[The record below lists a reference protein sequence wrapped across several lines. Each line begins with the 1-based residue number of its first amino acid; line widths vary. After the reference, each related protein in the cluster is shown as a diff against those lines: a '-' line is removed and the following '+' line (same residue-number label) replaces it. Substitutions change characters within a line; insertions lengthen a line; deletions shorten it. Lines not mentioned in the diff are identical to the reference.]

1 MPSWFDGECESQ
13 WKSTEK
19 KKFFTV
25 IVVKIYS
32 PSIHVYKNPPLSSRY
47 IIQRQY
53 ICTFLDRVNFA
64 LYLYAE
70 VTAFLLRRLRD
81 FKNIRCAIQRKTLA
95 NE

>member
-32 PSIHVYKNPPLSSRY
+32 PSIYVYKDETKLKILSK
-47 IIQRQY
+47 I
-53 ICTFLDRVNFA
+53 
-64 LYLYAE
+64 
-70 VTAFLLRRLRD
+70 
-81 FKNIRCAIQRKTLA
+81 
-95 NE
+95 